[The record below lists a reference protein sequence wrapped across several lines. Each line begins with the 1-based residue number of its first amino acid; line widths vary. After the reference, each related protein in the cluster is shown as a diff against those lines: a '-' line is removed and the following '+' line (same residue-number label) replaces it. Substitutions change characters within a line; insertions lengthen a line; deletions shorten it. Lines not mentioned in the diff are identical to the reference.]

1 VEMSPEY
8 TAILLKAQGDTYF
21 IRLALLHHLIG
32 SLLQPS
38 REHGVLA
45 VDKLLLLPTRHFDL
59 LRVGHNDVVTTVKKL
74 MVSQAHTTRVIDR
87 FVFAHEHERDA
98 LRKLAEHSL

>member
-1 VEMSPEY
+1 MYFGYWWRNSREELGMRENEYGRGIGPEMSPEY
-8 TAILLKAQGDTYF
+8 AATWLKAQGDTYL
-21 IRLALLHHLIG
+21 IWLALLHHLIG

-59 LRVGHNDVVTTVKKL
+59 LCVGHNDIVTTVN
-74 MVSQAHTTRVIDR
+74 
-87 FVFAHEHERDA
+87 
-98 LRKLAEHSL
+98 